1 MSTNQ
6 KKMPKD
12 KFWVRLTCI
21 VLAAVMV
28 IGMAMT
34 AIFLIIDSITAAN
47 AEKEDE
53 KGKKTAEAAIV
64 EYVAAPA
71 EVDDIWETNV

>member
-12 KFWVRLTCI
+12 KFWVRFVCI

-28 IGMAMT
+28 IGVAMT
-34 AIFLIIDSITAAN
+34 AIFLIVDAINAAM

-71 EVDDIWETNV
+71 EVDDVWETNV